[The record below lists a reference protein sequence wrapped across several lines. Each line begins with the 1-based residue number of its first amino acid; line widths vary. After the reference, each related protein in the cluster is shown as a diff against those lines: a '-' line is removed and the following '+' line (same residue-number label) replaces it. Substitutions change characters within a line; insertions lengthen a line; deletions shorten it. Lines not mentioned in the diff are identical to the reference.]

1 MKVLCAFVFI
11 VAVSCKDILDCIQT
25 PSGDKKLRIGGPD
38 ACEVKP
44 HSKPW
49 IVDLRPYVT
58 CGGTLIAKNIVLTAR
73 HCLLGEQVD
82 AVTVGDHDMDDYDK
96 GEITIKIKDRIFA
109 DIEDCFDIEDN
120 FKCDL
125 AILVLEESV
134 QTNKYVQI
142 ANLPNADEPC
152 SGKDLV
158 VCGWGA
164 DKFNVNRKND
174 TLWCVAKNVSI
185 TQNVP

>member
-1 MKVLCAFVFI
+1 MVFI
-11 VAVSCKDILDCIQT
+11 VSVSCKDILDCIQT
-25 PSGDKKLRIGGPD
+25 QSGDKKLRIGGPD
-38 ACEVKP
+38 ACEVEP

-73 HCLLGEQVD
+73 HCLEGKQVD

-96 GEITIKIKDRIFA
+96 GEITINIKDRIFP
-109 DIEDCFDIEDN
+109 DIEDCSG
-120 FKCDL
+120 CDF
-125 AILVLEESV
+125 AILVAEESV
-134 QTNKYVQI
+134 QTNEYVQI

-152 SGKDLV
+152 SEKDLV

-164 DKFNVNRKND
+164 DAFNCAKHMCDNKFLQCRIKWSDNMD
-174 TLWCVAKNVSI
+174 
-185 TQNVP
+185 